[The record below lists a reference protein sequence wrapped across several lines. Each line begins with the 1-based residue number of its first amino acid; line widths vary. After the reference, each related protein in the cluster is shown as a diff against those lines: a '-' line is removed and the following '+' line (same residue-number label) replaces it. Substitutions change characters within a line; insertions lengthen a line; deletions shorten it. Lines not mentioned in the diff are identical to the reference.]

1 MIADFLA
8 EIFIGLIYGSGAL
21 IYWLLKGCKTKFKD
35 EIENYKLRNTITSI
49 VIVAL
54 IVGIFIKIQN

>member
-21 IYWLLKGCKTKFKD
+21 IYWLLKAVK
-35 EIENYKLRNTITSI
+35 
-49 VIVAL
+49 
-54 IVGIFIKIQN
+54 QNLKMK